1 MREGERGRRR
11 ERSERGDLRGQRMEE
26 GEGGRGRKR
35 EREEEGGRGDSKFL
49 RQLCTC
55 DDQEPAMCG
64 LNLLP
69 LVWSVDILPQAYPT
83 PGVEGQTAST
93 VMAWWSFNRTILYKR
108 YRGNLIII

>member
-1 MREGERGRRR
+1 MEEGERGRRR
-11 ERSERGDLRGQRMEE
+11 EE
-26 GEGGRGRKR
+26 EGGRGRKR
-35 EREEEGGRGDSKFL
+35 EEEGDSKFL

-64 LNLLP
+64 LNLP

-93 VMAWWSFNRTILYKR
+93 VMAWWSFNRTIYT
-108 YRGNLIII
+108 